1 MLAETD
7 VLVIGSGPA
16 GLAAAV
22 AAAREEAE
30 VILLERYGF
39 FGGNITGALVESIAW
54 YRHEGTVEGGGI
66 GMEFE
71 QRTAE
76 MGGAYEDPE
85 SVGRLIDADIFKC
98 TADEMLREAGAVPL
112 LHCLATE
119 PIVEEGRI
127 RGVITESKSGRQV
140 ILARR
145 VIDASGD
152 ADIAARAGAPFRQA
166 DKGKL
171 MSVSTGFGV
180 SGVDTEAFW
189 AHITT
194 SPARIGDWAEKTA
207 GKEDDLFSAYFRDEF
222 EKAREEGLLPKDS
235 TLEGYW
241 HAITRAGEVNG
252 MNLVRIRNI
261 DPTDVWDLTRAEI
274 EGRRQA
280 LQALE
285 VLKRYTPG
293 FEQAKLR
300 TFGPAVGI
308 RESRKIIGR
317 YELTGTDVAGQ
328 ARFEDTVG
336 IFPEFLDAFGIVHIP
351 TTGRYFHIPYGILV
365 PQKVDNLLVAGRSVA
380 GDRISHSA
388 TRQMMCCTVTGEAAG
403 TAAAV
408 SLRSDRT
415 TGGVSVEEVQKA
427 LEHRGV
433 RIR

>member
-1 MLAETD
+1 
-7 VLVIGSGPA
+7 
-16 GLAAAV
+16 
-22 AAAREEAE
+22 
-30 VILLERYGF
+30 
-39 FGGNITGALVESIAW
+39 
-54 YRHEGTVEGGGI
+54 
-66 GMEFE
+66 
-71 QRTAE
+71 
-76 MGGAYEDPE
+76 
-85 SVGRLIDADIFKC
+85 
-98 TADEMLREAGAVPL
+98 
-112 LHCLATE
+112 
-119 PIVEEGRI
+119 
-127 RGVITESKSGRQV
+127 
-140 ILARR
+140 
-145 VIDASGD
+145 
-152 ADIAARAGAPFRQA
+152 
-166 DKGKL
+166 
-171 MSVSTGFGV
+171 
-180 SGVDTEAFW
+180 
-189 AHITT
+189 
-194 SPARIGDWAEKTA
+194 
-207 GKEDDLFSAYFRDEF
+207 
-222 EKAREEGLLPKDS
+222 
-235 TLEGYW
+235 
-241 HAITRAGEVNG
+241 